1 MTYRWKRTKHPLSTE
16 PRSFEVKASIFIVT
30 TVTVTAVTIISY
42 LYSMKFINRE
52 KELEFLAQIKK
63 TSRQSSKM
71 TVLVGRRRIG
81 KTRLIRESL
90 QDEPYLYF
98 FVARKEERLL
108 CEEYVDQIRDTLGI
122 PVYGEIR
129 QFKDV
134 FGLLLDYAKEH
145 TLSLVIDEFQ
155 EFARINPAVF
165 SDMQSAWDSHKDHT
179 RMNLVLSGSVQ
190 AMMKKI
196 FEDNREPLFG
206 RANERLYIRPFSVDV
221 LKDTIAEFYPKYSP
235 EDLLAFYIFSGG
247 VPKYVE
253 QFVDKALLSFDE
265 MLEEILR
272 DNSIF
277 LEEGKNVLIEEF
289 GKDYTTYFSILSL
302 LAASKTSRGEIE
314 SILQKNIGGYLS
326 RLEKDYQIIQ
336 KKLPIFSKP
345 GSRNIKYAIEDNF
358 LHFWFRFIYKNRGT
372 VEIGNFNYLKAL
384 VKRDFA
390 TYSGRFLEKYFTE
403 KLALSGEWSEIG
415 SYWEKGFKNE
425 IDIIAINR
433 MEKRALFVEVKRKES
448 QYSEGLLRSK
458 SIPLLKKLGG
468 FQCEYQCLSLK
479 DL

>member
-1 MTYRWKRTKHPLSTE
+1 
-16 PRSFEVKASIFIVT
+16 
-30 TVTVTAVTIISY
+30 
-42 LYSMKFINRE
+42 MKFINRE
-52 KELEFLAQIKK
+52 KELSLLAQIKK
-63 TSRQSSKM
+63 ASRQSSKM

-81 KTRLIRESL
+81 KTRLVRESL
-90 QDEPYLYF
+90 RDETYLYF

-108 CEEYVDQIRDTLGI
+108 CEEYVEQIRDTLGI
-122 PVYGEIR
+122 NIYGEIS
-129 QFKDV
+129 QFKDI
-134 FGLLLDYAKEH
+134 FGLLLDHAKQH
-145 TLSLVIDEFQ
+145 PFSLVIDEFQ

-165 SDMQSAWDSHKDHT
+165 SEMQTAWDSHKEHT
-179 RMNLVLSGSVQ
+179 QMNLILSGSVQ
-190 AMMKKI
+190 SMMKKI

-221 LKDTIAEFYPKYSP
+221 LKNTIAEFYPEYTP

-253 QFVDKALLSFDE
+253 QFVDKSSLSFDE

-289 GKDYTTYFSILSL
+289 SKDYTTYFSILSL

-336 KKLPIFSKP
+336 KKRPIFSKP
-345 GSRNIKYAIEDNF
+345 GSKNVKYEIEDNF
-358 LHFWFRFIYKNRGT
+358 LHFWFRFIYKNKGT
-372 VEIGNFNYLKAL
+372 VEIGNFNYLKTL

-403 KLALSGEWSEIG
+403 KLALSGAWSEIG
-415 SYWEKGFKNE
+415 GYWEKGYKNE
-425 IDIIAINR
+425 IDIVAINR
-433 MEKRALFVEVKRKES
+433 MEKKALFVEVKRKES
-448 QYSEGLLRSK
+448 QYSEGLLKSK
-458 SIPLLKKLGG
+458 SMSLLKKLGG
-468 FQCEYQCLSLK
+468 FQCKYQCLSLK
-479 DL
+479 DI